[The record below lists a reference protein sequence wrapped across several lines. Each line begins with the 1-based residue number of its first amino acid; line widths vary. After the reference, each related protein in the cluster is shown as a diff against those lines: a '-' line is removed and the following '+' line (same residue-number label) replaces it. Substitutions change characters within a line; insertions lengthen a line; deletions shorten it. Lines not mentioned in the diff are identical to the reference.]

1 MITTVRKW
9 GNSLGVRIPKS
20 VAHEAQV
27 EEGMKVDIRE
37 EDDRLVITPVERTSY
52 KLETL
57 LRAVSPRNLHRETD
71 FGKPEGRE
79 AW

>member
-1 MITTVRKW
+1 MITKVQKW

-37 EDDRLVITPVERTSY
+37 EDNRLVIAPVENPQYSLDALIR
-52 KLETL
+52 
-57 LRAVSPRNLHRETD
+57 RVSPSNLHKEID
-71 FGKPEGRE
+71 FGAPQGRE
-79 AW
+79 VW